1 MMSDLLNTCYSDYIS
16 ISRPETS
23 ISSLNNSFD
32 EEREPSPVHLSSAMS
47 TSSRVTCFSQRLVEL
62 DKKKNDNKIRLAMGR
77 GKGIEANLSQI
88 DVSIT
93 KEKDNSIITNNITS
107 SIPSIIDNSKFYF
120 DNQNEFV
127 LF

>member
-1 MMSDLLNTCYSDYIS
+1 MMSDLLNTCYGDYIS

-23 ISSLNNSFD
+23 ISSLNNSFN

-62 DKKKNDNKIRLAMGR
+62 DKKKNDNKIRLPMGR
-77 GKGIEANLSQI
+77 GKGIEADLSQI

-93 KEKDNSIITNNITS
+93 KEKDNSIITNNVTS
-107 SIPSIIDNSKFYF
+107 PVPSIIDSSKFYF

-127 LF
+127 